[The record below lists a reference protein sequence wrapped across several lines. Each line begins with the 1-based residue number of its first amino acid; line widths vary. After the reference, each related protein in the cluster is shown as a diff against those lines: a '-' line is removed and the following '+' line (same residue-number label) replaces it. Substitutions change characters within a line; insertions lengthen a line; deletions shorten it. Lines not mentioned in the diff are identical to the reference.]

1 MVRTSLDVPHAI
13 TRQKADSG
21 PILDPRSFVF
31 MIAPAMT
38 HRAAA
43 LTLVLLAPCGCIHP
57 PVASGPTVRT
67 IATAHPGSIERPWE
81 AAREILRRHRFEIDR
96 LDRRAGVIVTRPLAS
111 QNAFEFWRHDV
122 DTSYDLLE
130 STLNPIRRRVT
141 VRVEWVEGN
150 GHADIDVV
158 VIKERLARP
167 ERQFTHSTEAYHFFG
182 DSLPGTAGQL
192 RLGPESEYWIE
203 LGRDPAMENYLAD
216 RIVALCRQ
224 PSNDG
229 G

>member
-1 MVRTSLDVPHAI
+1 
-13 TRQKADSG
+13 
-21 PILDPRSFVF
+21 
-31 MIAPAMT
+31 MIARTMT
-38 HRAAA
+38 HRAA
-43 LTLVLLAPCGCIHP
+43 LLMLVLFVIQGCVHP
-57 PVASGPTVRT
+57 PAATGPTIRT
-67 IATAHPGSIERPWE
+67 ITTTEPGSIDGPWE
-81 AAREILRRHRFEIDR
+81 AAREVLRRQRFELDR
-96 LDRRAGVIVTRPLAS
+96 LDRRAGVIVTRPLTS
-111 QNAFEFWRHDV
+111 QSAFEFWRHDV

-141 VRVEWVEGN
+141 VRVAA
-150 GHADIDVV
+150 GHGDGQADIDVV
-158 VIKERLARP
+158 VIKERLARR
-167 ERQFTHSTEAYHFFG
+167 ERQFTHTTEAYHFFG

-216 RIVALCRQ
+216 RIVARCSQ

>member
-1 MVRTSLDVPHAI
+1 
-13 TRQKADSG
+13 
-21 PILDPRSFVF
+21 
-31 MIAPAMT
+31 MIARTMT
-38 HRAAA
+38 HRAAM
-43 LTLVLLAPCGCIHP
+43 LMLVLLVPHGCVRP
-57 PVASGPTVRT
+57 PVASGPTMRT
-67 IATAHPGSIERPWE
+67 ITTAHPGSIDGPWE
-81 AAREILRRHRFEIDR
+81 AAREVLRRQRFEIDR
-96 LDRRAGVIVTRPLAS
+96 LDRRAGVIVTRPLTS
-111 QNAFEFWRHDV
+111 QSAFEFWRHDV

-130 STLNPIRRRVT
+130 STLNAIRRRVT
-141 VRVEWVEGN
+141 VRVAAGQDDGQAE
-150 GHADIDVV
+150 IDVV

-167 ERQFTHSTEAYHFFG
+167 ERQFSSSTQAYHFFG

-216 RIVALCRQ
+216 RIVARCSQ

>member
-1 MVRTSLDVPHAI
+1 M
-13 TRQKADSG
+13 
-21 PILDPRSFVF
+21 
-31 MIAPAMT
+31 
-38 HRAAA
+38 
-43 LTLVLLAPCGCIHP
+43 
-57 PVASGPTVRT
+57 RT
-67 IATAHPGSIERPWE
+67 ITTAHPGSIDGPWE
-81 AAREILRRHRFEIDR
+81 AAREVLRRQRFEIDR
-96 LDRRAGVIVTRPLAS
+96 LDRRAGVIVTRPLTS
-111 QNAFEFWRHDV
+111 QSAFEFWRHDV

-130 STLNPIRRRVT
+130 STLNAIRRRVT
-141 VRVEWVEGN
+141 VRVAAGEGD
-150 GHADIDVV
+150 GQAEIDVV

-167 ERQFTHSTEAYHFFG
+167 ERQFSSSTQAYNFFG

-216 RIVALCRQ
+216 RIVARCSQ

>member
-1 MVRTSLDVPHAI
+1 
-13 TRQKADSG
+13 
-21 PILDPRSFVF
+21 
-31 MIAPAMT
+31 MIATTMA
-38 HRAAA
+38 HRA
-43 LTLVLLAPCGCIHP
+43 VLLMLALLVPQGCVRP
-57 PVASGPTVRT
+57 PVASGPTMRT
-67 IATAHPGSIERPWE
+67 ITTTDLASIDEPWE
-81 AAREILRRHRFEIDR
+81 AAREVLRRQRFEIGR
-96 LDRRAGVIVTRPLAS
+96 LDRRAGIIITRPLTS
-111 QNAFEFWRHDV
+111 QSAFEFWRHDV

-130 STLNPIRRRVT
+130 STLNAIRRRVT
-141 VRVEWVEGN
+141 VRVAAGQGDGQAE
-150 GHADIDVV
+150 IDVV

-167 ERQFTHSTEAYHFFG
+167 ERQFSSSTQAFHFFG